1 MKLYDTTTEIMTVA
15 AAIPN
20 LHTLYETQRQYIYSH
35 IHRKQELQSFTSER
49 NNFCFN
55 QCAFAFAWA
64 FNNQTSQAHHG
75 RCHVHTLWT
84 IKEVTMA
91 ARGGQTLTNLL

>member
-1 MKLYDTTTEIMTVA
+1 M
-15 AAIPN
+15 
-20 LHTLYETQRQYIYSH
+20 
-35 IHRKQELQSFTSER
+35 
-49 NNFCFN
+49 FN
-55 QCAFAFAWA
+55 QFAFAWA

-91 ARGGQTLTNLL
+91 AHGDQTLTNLLWLQPLYAMMKTLTDFNHCKIILTVWIQVHPNSLLISNNCYQLDFRFGKVT